1 MKNAIKNVFWW
12 YTKLSQV
19 ILGKITLKNK
29 NSKGEKKMTHE
40 FYDVKA
46 KQKVTTEITAKTT
59 YGEGNRVRYAVKGL
73 TKDGR
78 NLTAF
83 VSKADYDKVKVK

>member
-1 MKNAIKNVFWW
+1 MKH
-12 YTKLSQV
+12 T
-19 ILGKITLKNK
+19 
-29 NSKGEKKMTHE
+29 

-46 KQKVTTEITAKTT
+46 KTKVDADVTDFVT
-59 YGEGNRVRYAVKGL
+59 YGTASRKRYAFKAK

-83 VSKADYDKVKVK
+83 VSKEVWEKAKKK

>member
-1 MKNAIKNVFWW
+1 MKH
-12 YTKLSQV
+12 S
-19 ILGKITLKNK
+19 
-29 NSKGEKKMTHE
+29 

-46 KQKVTTEITAKTT
+46 KKKVQAEVTAKVK
-59 YGEGNRVRYAVKGL
+59 YGKGTATRYAFKAL

-83 VSKADYDKVKVK
+83 VSKADWDNFKR

>member
-1 MKNAIKNVFWW
+1 MKH
-12 YTKLSQV
+12 T
-19 ILGKITLKNK
+19 
-29 NSKGEKKMTHE
+29 

-46 KQKVTTEITAKTT
+46 KTKVDADVTDFVT
-59 YGEGNRVRYAVKGL
+59 YGTASRKRYAFKAK

-83 VSKADYDKVKVK
+83 VSKEVWEKGKKK

>member
-1 MKNAIKNVFWW
+1 MKH
-12 YTKLSQV
+12 T
-19 ILGKITLKNK
+19 
-29 NSKGEKKMTHE
+29 

-46 KQKVTTEITAKTT
+46 KKKVDAEVTDFVT
-59 YGEGNRVRYAVKGL
+59 YGTQSRKRYAFKAV

-83 VSKADYDKVKVK
+83 VSKETWEKAKKK

>member
-1 MKNAIKNVFWW
+1 MKH
-12 YTKLSQV
+12 S
-19 ILGKITLKNK
+19 
-29 NSKGEKKMTHE
+29 

-46 KQKVTTEITAKTT
+46 KKKVQAEVTAKVK
-59 YGEGNRVRYAVKGL
+59 YGKGTATRYAFKAV

-83 VSKADYDKVKVK
+83 VKKADWDAFKK